1 MGAKAYV
8 KAHAGPLPKISNRC
22 NRDGGPEPPVGIR
35 VSEAMYDDFEKIAAD
50 VRRINPEYPFEVS
63 VCPPSPRPKQASN
76 VDADVFAMEGVP
88 TYGFVEEDI
97 KGYDFDYDE
106 IWHTERDLYTKN
118 IPEYQE
124 HAAVVTAVMALGV
137 ANLDKLLPREGVY
150 SD

>member
-1 MGAKAYV
+1 
-8 KAHAGPLPKISNRC
+8 
-22 NRDGGPEPPVGIR
+22 
-35 VSEAMYDDFEKIAAD
+35 
-50 VRRINPEYPFEVS
+50 
-63 VCPPSPRPKQASN
+63 
-76 VDADVFAMEGVP
+76 MEGVP
-88 TYGFVEEDI
+88 TYGFVEEDV

-150 SD
+150 TDPE